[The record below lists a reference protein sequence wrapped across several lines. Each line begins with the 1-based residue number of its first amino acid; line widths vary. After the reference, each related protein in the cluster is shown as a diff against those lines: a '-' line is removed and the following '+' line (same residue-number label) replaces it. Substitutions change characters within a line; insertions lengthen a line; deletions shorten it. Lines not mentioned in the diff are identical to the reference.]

1 MGENRAEYRGRRK
14 DKGVVC
20 LKSERST
27 KTDVILIQPY
37 TDKEMA

>member
-20 LKSERST
+20 PEMEGIT
-27 KTDVILIQPY
+27 KTNRSLI
-37 TDKEMA
+37 